1 MKTDQQKNQATP
13 AEIWNILREV
23 SKNQKETDRQFKE
36 TDRKFKETDRQLKEW
51 IVERKR
57 TDKRLKQL
65 SDLFHGKWG
74 VLIETLVRGDLI
86 KLLNERGISAGH
98 TLTNLKK
105 EHGKQKFEFDI
116 LAANGSEVVV
126 VEVKTILNV
135 KDVDYFLEKMSC
147 FTDFVPEYRGKK
159 VYGAVAYL
167 KANQSSN
174 INAESRGLFV
184 IRALGNSASILNK
197 KNFRPKA
204 LCS

>member
-1 MKTDQQKNQATP
+1 MKTAQQKNQATP
-13 AEIWNILREV
+13 EEIWNILREV

-36 TDRKFKETDRQLKEW
+36 TDRQFKETALQF
-51 IVERKR
+51 KR

-116 LAANGSEVVV
+116 LAVNGSEVVV
-126 VEVKTILNV
+126 VEVKTILRV
-135 KDVDYFLEKMSC
+135 RDVDYFLEKMSC
-147 FTDFVPEYRGKK
+147 FTDFVPEYKGKK
-159 VYGAVAYL
+159 IYGAMAYL

-174 INAESRGLFV
+174 INAEDRGLFV

-197 KNFRPKA
+197 QSFRPKVFG
-204 LCS
+204 S

>member
-23 SKNQKETDRQFKE
+23 SKNQKETDRQF
-36 TDRKFKETDRQLKEW
+36 
-51 IVERKR
+51 KR

-86 KLLNERGISAGH
+86 KLLNERGIPAEH

-105 EHGKQKFEFDI
+105 EHGEQNFEFDI
-116 LAANGSEVVV
+116 LAVNGSEVVV

-147 FTDFVPEYRGKK
+147 FTDFVPEYKGKK
-159 VYGAVAYL
+159 IYGAVAYL

-174 INAESRGLFV
+174 INAEDRGLFV

-197 KNFRPKA
+197 KSFQPKA
-204 LCS
+204 FCS